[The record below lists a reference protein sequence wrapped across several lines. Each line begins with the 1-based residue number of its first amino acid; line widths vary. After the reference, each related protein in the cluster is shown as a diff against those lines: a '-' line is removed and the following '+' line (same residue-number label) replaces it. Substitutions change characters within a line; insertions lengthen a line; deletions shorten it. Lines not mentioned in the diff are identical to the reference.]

1 MLVYGYK
8 GKKCPKSTDCHYC
21 EKNLW
26 ALIYYNI
33 ELFNDSKVNREIWLR
48 QVYNTFNTLCRFN
61 NYLVSAYE
69 VDDKFYSDID
79 FLKQYLT
86 ANDDVIDSV
95 DRKCREIYS
104 NLNIWYKRLVS
115 NPKCLDEIKWQVV
128 KSMKFYE
135 KQEIFRITS
144 TNLKRNYYDFV
155 V

>member
-8 GKKCPKSTDCHYC
+8 GKKCPKSTDFNYC
-21 EKNLW
+21 EKKLW

-48 QVYNTFNTLCRFN
+48 QVYNTFNTLCKFN
-61 NYLVSAYE
+61 NYLLNAYE
-69 VDDKFYSDID
+69 VDDKFYNDID
-79 FLKQYLT
+79 FLKQYLID
-86 ANDDVIDSV
+86 NEDVVDSV
-95 DRKCREIYS
+95 NRKCREIYS

-135 KQEIFRITS
+135 KQEIFSITS